1 MHVNKAL
8 KNDSEGYSEH
18 RPFLYERLTLMEHCL
33 LTYLT
38 ENIKSHLRVI
48 KSPNAYLYCTSILFL
63 TRRRL
68 QPLVVYRDLSV
79 HHLQS
84 APELLANVVKT
95 VLNLHQRSLK

>member
-63 TRRRL
+63 TRR
-68 QPLVVYRDLSV
+68 PFT
-79 HHLQS
+79 
-84 APELLANVVKT
+84 APRGISRFKCASPT
-95 VLNLHQRSLK
+95 VGSGIIGKCG